1 MVGNQDYN
9 SFEYRRHRTFADHPG
24 SVVAD
29 IPAIFLQTQ
38 LELSKPNTFAQVF
51 PGISIST
58 DSGRQARVLQE
69 KLSHYLD
76 VVEVQ
81 IAQQVSQKSSA
92 FFHAMTSQDTIMAEM
107 SAATTNV
114 QRLRR
119 NIQQIDATLVNDSLT
134 ILSSERRRQNHLVA
148 LHKLKVMAEV
158 HQTQPM
164 IQQLLGTADYVAAID
179 LIGSTQELVAKE
191 LSGVHC
197 FKHLPSQLHEME
209 RLIDKMLT
217 TDFEKYATADLNR
230 PISTHDSVLSE
241 SVVLDEDKLVC
252 IISGL
257 LRQKNFQFIETYK
270 EEATATVRAMIKE
283 MLIGVLASGDKEIC
297 LTGAGEES
305 QALSI
310 SEWVTLLETATIRL
324 LKLLGRIRTVVD
336 VMHRV
341 ADASAGRTRPDVF
354 VEANDIFLPT
364 ADYQRVDQK
373 LNELM
378 HSICN
383 YCHERCAT
391 LISSQSLEKSV
402 ATADQVE
409 HLTRIVADFCV
420 GCERLANVYSLP
432 LQAALK
438 AQATRFASKFH
449 ADRKSKLGFILDN
462 ERWRQ
467 ADVPPEFQY
476 LIDGIV
482 NGSFAHREHDHT
494 KETSNVLRVETEE
507 FALVGSALILLQ
519 IITEYCRCATQLPV
533 IEAQLARHVVDLL
546 RTFNSRCCQLVLGA
560 GALRVAGLKT
570 ITSTNLALVS
580 RALQLVVWLLPHIR
594 NHFYRSNSESP
605 PATNVQQNGHPTT
618 GVPNQP
624 PTLASYDA
632 VERDFVSHI
641 KEVDAMI
648 LSIVSPLVTAQ
659 LEQWAARPPVPSQP
673 FRNISRHFVK
683 LHEAVAAI
691 LPVSQVHQLYRIVHR
706 TFKDKLREV
715 LMRNNI
721 VNNGGPQH
729 GVVTAELTFY
739 VETLRTLNALP
750 VEELNDEAM
759 CDIWTR

>member
-1 MVGNQDYN
+1 M
-9 SFEYRRHRTFADHPG
+9 
-24 SVVAD
+24 VAD
-29 IPAIFLQTQ
+29 IPAIFLQSQ

-51 PGISIST
+51 PGISVSS
-58 DSGRQARVLQE
+58 DANRQSDRLLQE

-76 VVEVQ
+76 IVEVQ

-107 SAATTNV
+107 GAATTNV
-114 QRLRR
+114 RRLRR
-119 NIQQIDATLVNDSLT
+119 NIQQIDATLVNDSLQ
-134 ILSSERRRQNHLVA
+134 IISYERRRQNHLVA
-148 LHKLKVMAEV
+148 LRKLKVMAEV

-164 IQQLLGTADYVAAID
+164 IQLLLGTADYVAAID
-179 LIGSTQELVAKE
+179 LIRSTQELVAKE
-191 LSGVHC
+191 LAGIHC
-197 FKHLPSQLHEME
+197 FKHLPSQLNEME

-230 PISTHDSVLSE
+230 PISMDDGGLLAESVL
-241 SVVLDEDKLVC
+241 VLDEDKLVC

-257 LRQKNFQFIETYK
+257 LRQKNFHFIETYK

-283 MLIGVLASGDKEIC
+283 MLIGVLASGDGEIC

-354 VEANDIFLPT
+354 VDTNDVFLPP
-364 ADYQRVDQK
+364 ADFQRVDQK

-409 HLTRIVADFCV
+409 RLTRIVADFCV

-438 AQATRFASKFH
+438 AQATRFAQKFH
-449 ADRKSKLGFILDN
+449 ADRKAKLGFILDN

-476 LIDGIV
+476 LIDGIT
-482 NGSFAHREHDHT
+482 NGSFAHIDHHDQT
-494 KETSNVLRVETEE
+494 KETSNVLRVENES

-519 IITEYCRCATQLPV
+519 IITEYCRCASQLPV

-580 RALQLVVWLLPHIR
+580 RALQLVVWLMPHIK
-594 NHFYRSNSESP
+594 NHFYRSHPE
-605 PATNVQQNGHPTT
+605 QQNGHSSSSGAAPS
-618 GVPNQP
+618 PNQP
-624 PTLASYDA
+624 TLAGYDA

-648 LSIVSPLVTAQ
+648 LSIVSQLVTGQ

-691 LPVSQVHQLYRIVHR
+691 LPVGQVHQLYRVVHR
-706 TFKDKLREV
+706 TFKDKLRE
-715 LMRNNI
+715 LLIRNNI

-739 VETLRTLNALP
+739 VETLRTLDALP
-750 VEELNDEAM
+750 VEELADEAM
-759 CDIWTR
+759 SDIWTR

>member
-1 MVGNQDYN
+1 M
-9 SFEYRRHRTFADHPG
+9 
-24 SVVAD
+24 VAD
-29 IPAIFLQTQ
+29 IPAIFLQSQ

-51 PGISIST
+51 PGISVSS
-58 DSGRQARVLQE
+58 DANRQSDRLLQE

-76 VVEVQ
+76 IVEVQ

-107 SAATTNV
+107 GAATTNV
-114 QRLRR
+114 RRLRS
-119 NIQQIDATLVNDSLT
+119 NIQQIDATLVNDSLQ
-134 ILSSERRRQNHLVA
+134 IISYERRRQNHLVA
-148 LHKLKVMAEV
+148 LRKLKVMAEV

-164 IQQLLGTADYVAAID
+164 IQLLLGTADYVAAID
-179 LIGSTQELVAKE
+179 LIRSTQELVAKE
-191 LSGVHC
+191 LAGIHC
-197 FKHLPSQLHEME
+197 FKHLPSQLNEME

-230 PISTHDSVLSE
+230 PILMDDGGLLAESVL
-241 SVVLDEDKLVC
+241 VLDEDKLVC

-283 MLIGVLASGDKEIC
+283 MLIGVLASGDGEIC

-354 VEANDIFLPT
+354 VDTSDVFLPP
-364 ADYQRVDQK
+364 ADFQRVDQK

-409 HLTRIVADFCV
+409 RLTRIVADFCV

-438 AQATRFASKFH
+438 AQATRFAQKFH
-449 ADRKSKLGFILDN
+449 ADRKAKLGFILDN

-476 LIDGIV
+476 LIDGIT
-482 NGSFAHREHDHT
+482 NGSFAHIDHHDQT
-494 KETSNVLRVETEE
+494 KETSNVLRVENES

-519 IITEYCRCATQLPV
+519 IITEYCRCASQLPV

-580 RALQLVVWLLPHIR
+580 RALQLVVWLMPHIK
-594 NHFYRSNSESP
+594 NHFYRSHPE
-605 PATNVQQNGHPTT
+605 QQNGHSSSSGAAPS
-618 GVPNQP
+618 PNQP
-624 PTLASYDA
+624 TLAGYDA

-648 LSIVSPLVTAQ
+648 LSIVSQLVTGQ

-691 LPVSQVHQLYRIVHR
+691 LPVGQVHQLYRVVHR
-706 TFKDKLREV
+706 TFKDKLRE
-715 LMRNNI
+715 LLIRNNI

-739 VETLRTLNALP
+739 VETLRTLDALP
-750 VEELNDEAM
+750 VEELADEAM
-759 CDIWTR
+759 SDIWTR

>member
-1 MVGNQDYN
+1 M
-9 SFEYRRHRTFADHPG
+9 
-24 SVVAD
+24 VAD
-29 IPAIFLQTQ
+29 IPAIFLQSQ
-38 LELSKPNTFAQVF
+38 LELYKPNTFAQVF
-51 PGISIST
+51 PGIS
-58 DSGRQARVLQE
+58 DAGRHSGRLLQE

-107 SAATTNV
+107 SSATANV

-134 ILSSERRRQNHLVA
+134 IISTERRRQNHLVA
-148 LHKLKVMAEV
+148 LRKLKVMAEV

-164 IQQLLGTADYVAAID
+164 IQLLLGTADYVAAID

-191 LSGVHC
+191 LSGIHC

-230 PISTHDSVLSE
+230 PISMTGGLLAN

-257 LRQKNFQFIETYK
+257 LRQKNFLFIETYK

-283 MLIGVLASGDKEIC
+283 MLIEVLASGDKEIC

-354 VEANDIFLPT
+354 VQPTDIFLPA

-373 LNELM
+373 LTELM

-409 HLTRIVADFCV
+409 RLTRIVADFCV

-438 AQATRFASKFH
+438 AQATRFAQKFH
-449 ADRKSKLGFILDN
+449 ADRKAKLGFILDS

-476 LIDGIV
+476 LIDGIRS
-482 NGSFAHREHDHT
+482 GSFAPSDHDAST
-494 KETSNVLRVETEE
+494 ETCNVLRVENEPY
-507 FALVGSALILLQ
+507 ALVGSALILLQ

-580 RALQLVVWLLPHIR
+580 RALQLVVWLLPHIK
-594 NHFYRSNSESP
+594 NHFHRSDTDQASN
-605 PATNVQQNGHPTT
+605 AQQEPNGAHPNHY
-618 GVPNQP
+618 NQQ
-624 PTLASYDA
+624 PTLAGYDA

-648 LSIVSPLVTAQ
+648 LSIVSQLVTAQ

-683 LHEAVAAI
+683 LHEAIASI
-691 LPVSQVHQLYRIVHR
+691 LPVSQVHQLYRVVHR
-706 TFKDKLREV
+706 TFKDKLRE
-715 LMRNNI
+715 LLIRNNI

-750 VEELNDEAM
+750 IEELGDEAM
-759 CDIWTR
+759 SDIWTR